1 MGLIPY
7 TRGIPLVGGLDFGP
21 LFAPT
26 PKARAPKPPARGAAR
41 VAKVRRATPPWADR
55 GAIRAIYRD
64 ARARGLE
71 VDHIVPLDGTL
82 VCGLHVAWNLRAVPR
97 AENARKAARTWPGM
111 PEIQLEI
118 PL

>member
-1 MGLIPY
+1 MELSLI
-7 TRGIPLVGGLDFGP
+7 GGLDAGP
-21 LFAPT
+21 LFGAT
-26 PKARAPKPPARGAAR
+26 PKRRPGKPPARGAVR

-55 GAIRAIYRD
+55 ASIRAVYRD

-97 AENARKAARTWPGM
+97 GENARKAAREWPDM
-111 PEIQLEI
+111 PEIQLE
-118 PL
+118 LDL